1 MTFIKIGS
9 GRMDA
14 RDTHQKAFTPQVRPE
29 AAETYPFEMLQS
41 DLAVSL
47 TLFWFVVVPIFAGVA
62 VADLPEDKELF
73 TWKSYIGPFLASQV
87 MAVYKQYDWLLHSN
101 AVIAGT
107 YK

>member
-1 MTFIKIGS
+1 
-9 GRMDA
+9 
-14 RDTHQKAFTPQVRPE
+14 
-29 AAETYPFEMLQS
+29 MLQS

-87 MAVYKQYDWLLHSN
+87 WPCTSSTTGCCTAMPSLRARTSEEDQALRESESLRAVRERRVFVTCK
-101 AVIAGT
+101 
-107 YK
+107 